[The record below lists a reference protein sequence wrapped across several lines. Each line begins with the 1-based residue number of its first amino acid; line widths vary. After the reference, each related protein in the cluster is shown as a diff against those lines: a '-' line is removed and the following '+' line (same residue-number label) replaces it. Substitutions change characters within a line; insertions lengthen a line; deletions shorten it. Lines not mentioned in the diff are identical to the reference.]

1 MKKRSENTS
10 ENLDLMRK
18 RSKYSSKKNLKKK
31 KRKKTGRTFIILLL
45 IIVISL
51 AFVFISTI
59 KKPLK
64 ISESEVVNVEEG
76 DSFYSIINELS
87 NENKIKSPFI
97 IKIYT
102 KLKGLDLE
110 VTRGSHTLDKS
121 MSVNDIAETL
131 KDINNENVITLTIP
145 EGFNVEDIAAR
156 VEEKGICTKDEFLN
170 AVKSYPLPSYVKD
183 NPDKRYNLEGFLFPD
198 TYNFEIGVKPE
209 YIIETM
215 INRFEEVWD
224 KITENMDIKEDDI
237 ERIINVASV
246 IEKEARVD
254 EDRPLVASVI
264 YNRLNEDMPLQIDA
278 TVIYAHGYYI
288 ESVRNR
294 HLAIES
300 KYNTYLHKGLPVG
313 PISNPG
319 MPSIEAAL
327 NPADT
332 NYLFYLLASDDEHYF
347 TDNYDDFLKKKE
359 ELGY

>member
-1 MKKRSENTS
+1 MKKRTKNTGRPLTKKKAK
-10 ENLDLMRK
+10 NTGKPLRRK
-18 RSKYSSKKNLKKK
+18 RAKSTRRAL
-31 KRKKTGRTFIILLL
+31 IILLL
-45 IIVISL
+45 IIVIAL
-51 AFVFISTI
+51 ASVFISTV

-64 ISESEVVNVEEG
+64 ISDSEVVNVQEG
-76 DSFYSIINELS
+76 DSFYSIINRLS
-87 NENKIKSPFI
+87 SENKIKSPFI

-102 KLKGLDLE
+102 KLTGLDLE
-110 VTRGSHTLDKS
+110 VIPGSHTLDKS
-121 MSVNDIAETL
+121 MSINDIAKTL
-131 KDINNENVITLTIP
+131 KDTNNANAITVTIP

-198 TYNFEIGVKPE
+198 TYNFEVGVQPE

-215 INRFEEVWD
+215 IKRFEEVWS
-224 KITENMDIKEDDI
+224 KITEGFDIKEDDI
-237 ERIINVASV
+237 EKVINVASI

-254 EDRPLVASVI
+254 EDRPLIASVI
-264 YNRLNEDMPLQIDA
+264 YNRLDQDMPLQIDA

-288 ESVRNR
+288 ENVRNR

-313 PISNPG
+313 PICNPG
-319 MPSIEAAL
+319 APSIEAAL
-327 NPADT
+327 NPATT

>member
-1 MKKRSENTS
+1 MKKRPKNTGKK
-10 ENLDLMRK
+10 LMKRGAKNTGINVTRK
-18 RSKYSSKKNLKKK
+18 RP
-31 KRKKTGRTFIILLL
+31 KKTGRILITLLL
-45 IIVISL
+45 IIVIAL
-51 AFVFISTI
+51 AFMFISTI

-64 ISESEVVNVEEG
+64 VSNSEVVNVQGG
-76 DSFYSIINELS
+76 DSFYSIINRLAD
-87 NENKIKSPFI
+87 ENKIKSPFI

-102 KLKGLDLE
+102 KLTGLNLE
-110 VTRGSHTLDKS
+110 VIPGSHTLDKS
-121 MSVNDIAETL
+121 MSINEIVEAL
-131 KDINNENVITLTIP
+131 KNPNNTNAITIP

-156 VEEKGICTKDEFLN
+156 LEEKGICTNDEFLN

-183 NPDKRYNLEGFLFPD
+183 NADKRYNLEGFLFPD
-198 TYNFEIGVKPE
+198 TYNFEIGVEPE
-209 YIIETM
+209 YIIKTM
-215 INRFEEVWD
+215 INRFEEVWGE
-224 KITENMDIKEDDI
+224 ITEGLDIKEDDI
-237 ERIINVASV
+237 EKIINIASI

-254 EDRPLVASVI
+254 EDRPLIASVI
-264 YNRLNEDMPLQIDA
+264 YNRLEQDMPLQIDA

-313 PISNPG
+313 PICNPG
-319 MPSIEAAL
+319 APSIKAAL
-327 NPADT
+327 NPDST

>member
-1 MKKRSENTS
+1 MKKRTKNTGRPLTKKKAK
-10 ENLDLMRK
+10 NTGRPLRRK
-18 RSKYSSKKNLKKK
+18 RAKSTRRAL
-31 KRKKTGRTFIILLL
+31 IILLL
-45 IIVISL
+45 IIVIAL
-51 AFVFISTI
+51 ASVFISTV

-64 ISESEVVNVEEG
+64 ISDSEVVNVQEG
-76 DSFYSIINELS
+76 DSFYSIINRLS
-87 NENKIKSPFI
+87 SENKIKSPLI

-102 KLKGLDLE
+102 KLTGLDLE
-110 VTRGSHTLDKS
+110 VIPGSHTLDKS
-121 MSVNDIAETL
+121 MSINDIAKTL
-131 KDINNENVITLTIP
+131 KDNNNANAITITIP

-198 TYNFEIGVKPE
+198 TYNFEVGVQPE

-215 INRFEEVWD
+215 IKRFEEVWG
-224 KITENMDIKEDDI
+224 KITEGLDIKEDDI
-237 ERIINVASV
+237 EKVINVASI

-254 EDRPLVASVI
+254 EDRPLIASVI
-264 YNRLNEDMPLQIDA
+264 YNRLDQDMPLQIDA

-288 ESVRNR
+288 ENVRNR

-313 PISNPG
+313 PICNPG
-319 MPSIEAAL
+319 APSIEAAL
-327 NPADT
+327 NPATT

>member
-1 MKKRSENTS
+1 MKKRTKNTGRPLTKKKAK
-10 ENLDLMRK
+10 NTGRPLRRK
-18 RSKYSSKKNLKKK
+18 RAKNT
-31 KRKKTGRTFIILLL
+31 RRTLIILLL
-45 IIVISL
+45 IIIIAL
-51 AFVFISTI
+51 ASVFISTV

-64 ISESEVVNVEEG
+64 ISDSEVVNVQEG
-76 DSFYSIINELS
+76 DSFYSIINRLS
-87 NENKIKSPFI
+87 SENKIKSPLI

-102 KLKGLDLE
+102 KLTGLDLE
-110 VTRGSHTLDKS
+110 VIPGSHTLDKS
-121 MSVNDIAETL
+121 MSINDIAKTL
-131 KDINNENVITLTIP
+131 KDTNNANAITITIP

-198 TYNFEIGVKPE
+198 TYNFEVGVQPE

-215 INRFEEVWD
+215 IKRFEEVWG
-224 KITENMDIKEDDI
+224 KITEGLDIKEDDI
-237 ERIINVASV
+237 EKVINVASI

-254 EDRPLVASVI
+254 EDRPLIASVI
-264 YNRLNEDMPLQIDA
+264 YNRLDQDMPLQIDA

-288 ESVRNR
+288 ENVRNR

-313 PISNPG
+313 PICNPG
-319 MPSIEAAL
+319 APSIEAAL
-327 NPADT
+327 NPATT

>member
-1 MKKRSENTS
+1 MKKRTKNTGRPLTKKKAK
-10 ENLDLMRK
+10 NTGRPLRRK
-18 RSKYSSKKNLKKK
+18 RAKSTRRAL
-31 KRKKTGRTFIILLL
+31 IILLL
-45 IIVISL
+45 IIVIAL
-51 AFVFISTI
+51 AFVFISTV

-64 ISESEVVNVEEG
+64 ISDSEVVNVQEG
-76 DSFYSIINELS
+76 DSFYSIINRLS
-87 NENKIKSPFI
+87 SENKIKSPLI

-102 KLKGLDLE
+102 KLTGLDLE
-110 VTRGSHTLDKS
+110 VIPGSHTLDKS
-121 MSVNDIAETL
+121 MSINDIAKTL
-131 KDINNENVITLTIP
+131 KDTNNANAITITIP

-170 AVKSYPLPSYVKD
+170 VVKSYPLPSYVKD

-198 TYNFEIGVKPE
+198 TYNFEVGVQPE

-215 INRFEEVWD
+215 IKRFEEVWG
-224 KITENMDIKEDDI
+224 KITEGLNIKEDDI
-237 ERIINVASV
+237 EKVINVASI

-254 EDRPLVASVI
+254 EDRPLIASVI
-264 YNRLNEDMPLQIDA
+264 YNRLDQDMPLQIDA

-288 ESVRNR
+288 ENVRNR

-313 PISNPG
+313 PICNPG
-319 MPSIEAAL
+319 APSIEAAL
-327 NPADT
+327 NPATT

>member
-1 MKKRSENTS
+1 MKKRTKNTGRPLTKKKAK
-10 ENLDLMRK
+10 NTGRPLRRK
-18 RSKYSSKKNLKKK
+18 RAKSTRRAL
-31 KRKKTGRTFIILLL
+31 IILLL
-45 IIVISL
+45 IIVIAL
-51 AFVFISTI
+51 AFVFISTV

-64 ISESEVVNVEEG
+64 ISDSEVVNVQEG
-76 DSFYSIINELS
+76 DSFYSIINRLS
-87 NENKIKSPFI
+87 SENKIKSLFI

-102 KLKGLDLE
+102 KLTGLDLE
-110 VTRGSHTLDKS
+110 VIPGSHTLDKS
-121 MSVNDIAETL
+121 MSINDIAKTL
-131 KDINNENVITLTIP
+131 KDTNNANAITITIP

-198 TYNFEIGVKPE
+198 TYNFEVGVQPE

-215 INRFEEVWD
+215 IKRFEEVWG
-224 KITENMDIKEDDI
+224 KITEGLNIKEDDI
-237 ERIINVASV
+237 EKVINVASI

-254 EDRPLVASVI
+254 EDRPLIASVI
-264 YNRLNEDMPLQIDA
+264 YNRLDQDMPLQIDA

-288 ESVRNR
+288 ENVRNR

-313 PISNPG
+313 PICNPG
-319 MPSIEAAL
+319 APSIEAAL
-327 NPADT
+327 NPATT